1 MIICVLKIRMAK
13 YSNSRDL
20 LITGSE
26 EETSDDFMEGSDAG
40 KAKDLCDYF

>member
-1 MIICVLKIRMAK
+1 MAK
-13 YSNSRDL
+13 SFGSRDPL
-20 LITGSE
+20 TTGSE